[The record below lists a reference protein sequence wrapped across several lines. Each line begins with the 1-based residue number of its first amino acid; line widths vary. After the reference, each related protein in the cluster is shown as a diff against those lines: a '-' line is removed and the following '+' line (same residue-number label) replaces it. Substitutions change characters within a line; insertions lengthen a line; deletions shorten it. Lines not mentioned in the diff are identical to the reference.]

1 MGGAAMNYRFIR
13 NVIIKGLLLFL
24 AINLAWAFVDDSNLS
39 RLSLYNNLLKG
50 RDRLPYGE
58 NPAESYNLSL
68 FDIDAMLASHRL
80 SGASKPA
87 DEFRVIVLG
96 DSSAWGTLLMPEETL
111 AGQLDAAGLVT
122 EDGRQVRFYNL
133 GYPTLS
139 LLKDLMILEE
149 AMRYSPDLILW
160 PVTLESFPRQNQL
173 ESPIVANNPARVN
186 ELIKKYDLNLTS
198 LEEDKSLWQRTII
211 GQRRA
216 LADRLRLQF
225 YGIMWSATGID
236 QAYPDDY
243 TPAQRD
249 LEATEDYYG
258 WKPPEIPEDGLT
270 FDLISAGM
278 EIADGVPVILIN
290 EPILIS
296 EGENS
301 DIRYNYY
308 YPRWV
313 YDEFRHA
320 FNDTCRME
328 GWTCLDLWDLV
339 PQEHFTNTAIHR
351 DAQGESLFAWRI
363 IKSGLIP

>member
-1 MGGAAMNYRFIR
+1 MNYRFIR

-24 AINLAWAFVDDSNLS
+24 VINLAYGLLNSGSLS
-39 RLSLYNNLLKG
+39 RLSLYNSLLNG

-80 SGASKPA
+80 SGAPKPA

-96 DSSAWGTLLMPEETL
+96 DSSTWGTLLRPEETL

-122 EDGRQVRFYNL
+122 ADGRQVRFYNL

-139 LLKDLMILEE
+139 LVKDLMVLEE
-149 AMRYSPDLILW
+149 AMQYSPDLILW
-160 PVTLESFPRQNQL
+160 PITLESFPRQNQL
-173 ESPIVANNPARVN
+173 ESPIVANNPVRVN
-186 ELIKKYDLNLTS
+186 ALIKKYDLNLT
-198 LEEDKSLWQRTII
+198 LIEENNSYWQRTIV

-236 QAYPDDY
+236 QSYPQDY

-249 LEATEDYYG
+249 LEAEEDYYG
-258 WKPPEIPEDGLT
+258 WTPPEIPGDGLAL
-270 FDLISAGM
+270 DLVSAGM
-278 EIADGVPVILIN
+278 EIANGVPVILVN

-296 EGENS
+296 EGSNS
-301 DIRYNYY
+301 DIRYNFY

-313 YDEFRHA
+313 YDGFRLA
-320 FNDTCRME
+320 FNETCRAE
-328 GWTCLDLWDLV
+328 GWTCLDLWDVV

-351 DAQGESLFAWRI
+351 DAVGESIFARKI
-363 IKSGLIP
+363 IDSGLIP

>member
-1 MGGAAMNYRFIR
+1 MNYRFIR
-13 NVIIKGLLLFL
+13 NVVIKGLLLFL
-24 AINLAWAFVDDSNLS
+24 MINLAWAFVDDSNLS
-39 RLSLYNNLLKG
+39 RLSLYNNLFRG

-80 SGASKPA
+80 SGMPKPA

-96 DSSAWGTLLMPEETL
+96 DSSTWGTLLTPEETL

-122 EDGRQVRFYNL
+122 EDGRQVRVYNL

-139 LLKDLMILEE
+139 LVKDLMILEE
-149 AMRYSPDLILW
+149 AMQYSPDLILW

-173 ESPIVANNPARVN
+173 ESPIVANNPVRVN
-186 ELIKKYDLNLTS
+186 ELIMKYDLNLTPI
-198 LEEDKSLWQRTII
+198 EENNSYWQRTII

-236 QAYPDDY
+236 QSYPTDY
-243 TPAQRD
+243 TPAQRN
-249 LEATEDYYG
+249 LEATDDYYG
-258 WKPPEIPEDGLT
+258 WTPPYIPEDGLA
-270 FDLISAGM
+270 FDLVSAGM
-278 EIADGVPVILIN
+278 EIADSVPVILVN

-301 DIRYNYY
+301 NIRYNYY

-313 YDEFRHA
+313 YDEYRQV
-320 FNDTCRME
+320 FNQTCSRE
-328 GWTCLDLWDLV
+328 SWTCLDLWDIV
-339 PQEHFTNTAIHR
+339 PQERFTNTAIHR
-351 DAQGESLFAWRI
+351 DAVGESTFARNI
-363 IKSGLIP
+363 IDSELIP